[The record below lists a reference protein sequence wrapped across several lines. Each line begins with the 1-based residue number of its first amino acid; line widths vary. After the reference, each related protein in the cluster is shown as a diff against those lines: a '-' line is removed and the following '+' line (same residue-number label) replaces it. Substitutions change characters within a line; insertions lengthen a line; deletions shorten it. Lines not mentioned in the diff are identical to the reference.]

1 MDHLLP
7 NYLGGCVYYAINVGT
22 IPLSEGLNF
31 ASNDSLLC
39 GDDLC
44 SDVILTIV

>member
-1 MDHLLP
+1 MQLM
-7 NYLGGCVYYAINVGT
+7 LG
-22 IPLSEGLNF
+22 PFFSEGLNF

-39 GDDLC
+39 GNDLC